1 MGYIH
6 EGVHIVFPLCSISPI
21 STGFKSTKGREC
33 RGRGW
38 LAKFFSIEYATK
50 LTVDQLRCFFHRLLE
65 HCDPFSLFLS
75 YSASDDAI
83 SQDAIVAAGIRRLR
97 P

>member
-1 MGYIH
+1 MKAFTSCSRS
-6 EGVHIVFPLCSISPI
+6 VQSVQLAQVFE
-21 STGFKSTKGREC
+21 STKGREC

-38 LAKFFSIEYATK
+38 LAKFLSIEYATK

-65 HCDPFSLFLS
+65 HCGPFSLFWS